1 MHFSEDYPSKPPKYK
16 FSQGFFHPN
25 IYPSGTVCL
34 SILNEDS
41 GWRPAITVKQ
51 ILVGIQDLLDQP
63 NPSDPA
69 QTEGLKSAYSDF
81 SFRSIRPLEIISED
95 SLAITTT
102 RALFYRK
109 FLSDQIDSKSLE
121 LRDCSFDQFER
132 FEPIE
137 DCETTR
143 RWGRTESEAAQL
155 DGFYACYILRIV
167 IQVVLFPLVVHLPV
181 EPREG
186 IKSSLNRSPWSCK
199 IAASI
204 SLEDLSQL
212 MIEKRREGFDV
223 NDL

>member
-143 RWGRTESEAAQL
+143 R
-155 DGFYACYILRIV
+155 
-167 IQVVLFPLVVHLPV
+167 
-181 EPREG
+181 
-186 IKSSLNRSPWSCK
+186 LNRSPWSCK

-212 MIEKRREGFDV
+212 MIEKRREGIRRLWNEIGRLTRFRIESSV
-223 NDL
+223 LKEISYLHVYILI